1 MLKDSKGTFIVFLFI
16 PFFVRE
22 KMVEL
27 CVGRESN
34 PSQLLGRQLCLPI
47 YHRLFIFFIYFVCA
61 MLPVFKASAYVF
73 FRESTT
79 CTSRRTCSVTRTS
92 WAWSPL
98 RRSWSPSPPSS
109 TPRTPRGWSRS
120 GSYRSY
126 VFIFTNVGGFPLPPP
141 NLVSL

>member
-1 MLKDSKGTFIVFLFI
+1 MFFFLFL
-16 PFFVRE
+16 F
-22 KMVEL
+22 
-27 CVGRESN
+27 
-34 PSQLLGRQLCLPI
+34 LLRRKWLNFASAGNQTRVNCLEGSYA
-47 YHRLFIFFIYFVCA
+47 YHYTTGSSFFFIYFVCA

>member
-1 MLKDSKGTFIVFLFI
+1 MFFFLFL
-16 PFFVRE
+16 F
-22 KMVEL
+22 
-27 CVGRESN
+27 
-34 PSQLLGRQLCLPI
+34 LLRRKWLNFASAGNQTRVNCLEGSYA
-47 YHRLFIFFIYFVCA
+47 YHRLFIVFIYFVCA